1 MSISLKKL
9 HRLTGLVIASFLL
22 LHVCNHLCALG
33 GPALHI
39 RVMNAL
45 RHVYRFWPVEAL
57 LLCCVAFQVV
67 SGIGL
72 VIKKGFIRQPFYVVI
87 QVLSGLYLSFF
98 MIFHVQAVLRGR
110 FQWKVNTDFYFAA
123 GVANYYPQK
132 LFFIPYYT
140 LSLVAVFTHIAAVH
154 YIKRLEQTEQ
164 PLLAQK
170 QRQYEREAMGIC
182 ITGGIVTI
190 LIMISL
196 SGVLYKIV

>member
-1 MSISLKKL
+1 MSLKKL

-22 LHVCNHLCALG
+22 LHIGNHLCALG
-33 GPALHI
+33 GRALHI
-39 RVMNAL
+39 RGMNVWRL
-45 RHVYRFWPVEAL
+45 VYRFWPVEAL
-57 LLCCVAFQVV
+57 LLCCVVFQVV
-67 SGIGL
+67 SGISL
-72 VIKKGFIRQPFYVVI
+72 VIKKGFIRQPFYVVM

-98 MIFHVQAVLRGR
+98 MIYHVLAVLRGR

-154 YIKRLEQTEQ
+154 YIKRLEQPEQ
-164 PLLAQK
+164 SPSTQK
-170 QRQYEREAMGIC
+170 RRQYGREAMGIC
-182 ITGGIVTI
+182 IAGAVITT